1 MNRRLNT
8 AFLFT
13 LPLSAAAQ
21 PKTPPPVPTAE
32 PDTNLIVAPKSG
44 GARNVR
50 MGDDDIETIQ
60 TRPRHNTML
69 IFQGETVAFA
79 GGGDTDPHRWVMESP
94 SKTKQTNIFYV
105 KPTRSGD
112 DFTSDLNIVTSEN
125 HSYSFRLVSCATCA
139 PDVKVFISH
148 KVPPPVVSEVVPVD
162 PHLAEIAGLTTRMES
177 AESREKKAIA
187 EVASVKTE
195 ATARIERDRGEFQE
209 NYPIS
214 MKSDFVYVRNKPPFL
229 VRSIW
234 TDDTHTYI
242 QLAGEMTSIYTFVD
256 GKPALTMY
264 RYKRGTELNTG
275 TYVIDGVLSSGYL
288 QLGKKSKL
296 RFDRV
301 KP

>member
-1 MNRRLNT
+1 VNRQLIT

-13 LPLSAAAQ
+13 LPLSAADNAGAKS
-21 PKTPPPVPTAE
+21 KTPAAE
-32 PDTNLIVAPKSG
+32 PVTNVVTAPAQS
-44 GARNVR
+44 GARILK
-50 MGDDDIETIQ
+50 MGDNDIETIQ

-69 IFQGETVAFA
+69 IFQGENVVFA
-79 GGGDTDPHRWVMESP
+79 GGGDTDPHRWIMESS
-94 SKTKQTNIFYV
+94 SKTRQTNIFYV

-125 HSYSFRLVSCATCA
+125 HSYSFRLVSCAACA
-139 PDVKVFISH
+139 PDLKVFISH
-148 KVPPPVVSEVVPVD
+148 KEPPPVVVPVD
-162 PHLAEIAGLTTRMES
+162 PHLAELARLAARAQK
-177 AESREKKAIA
+177 AEDSEKKALA
-187 EVASVKTE
+187 EAAKTKTDAAE
-195 ATARIERDRGEFQE
+195 AILREKNQFQE
-209 NYPIS
+209 QYPLS
-214 MKSDFVYVRNKPPFL
+214 VRSDFTYTRNKPPFL

-242 QLAGEMTSIYTFVD
+242 QVAGEMTSIYTFID

-264 RYKRGTELNTG
+264 HYKRGSETNVG
-275 TYVIDGVLSSGYL
+275 TYVVDGVLNSGYL

>member
-1 MNRRLNT
+1 VNRQLIT
-8 AFLFT
+8 ALII
-13 LPLSAAAQ
+13 AAGAHVANGADTK
-21 PKTPPPVPTAE
+21 PKTPAAE
-32 PDTNLIVAPKSG
+32 PVTNLATAPAQS
-44 GARNVR
+44 GARVLK
-50 MGDDDIETIQ
+50 MGDNDIETIQ
-60 TRPRHNTML
+60 ARPRHNTML
-69 IFQGETVAFA
+69 IFQGENVVFA
-79 GGGDTDPHRWVMESP
+79 GGGDTDAHRWVMESS
-94 SKTKQTNIFYV
+94 SKTRQTNIFYV

-125 HSYSFRLVSCATCA
+125 HSYSFRLVSCAACT

-148 KVPPPVVSEVVPVD
+148 KEPPPVIVPVD
-162 PHLAEIAGLTTRMES
+162 PHLAEIAGLTSRAQK
-177 AESREKKAIA
+177 AEDSEKKALA
-187 EVASVKTE
+187 EAAKVKTDAAE
-195 ATARIERDRGEFQE
+195 TILRERNQFQE
-209 NYPIS
+209 QYPLAIR
-214 MKSDFVYVRNKPPFL
+214 SDFTYTRNKPPFL

-264 RYKRGTELNTG
+264 HYKRGSETNVG
-275 TYVIDGVLSSGYL
+275 TYVVDGVLNSGYL

>member
-1 MNRRLNT
+1 VNRQLIIT
-8 AFLFT
+8 FLFT
-13 LPLSAAAQ
+13 LPLGAAADAGAQ
-21 PKTPPPVPTAE
+21 PKTPAAE
-32 PDTNLIVAPKSG
+32 PATNLVTAPAPSG
-44 GARNVR
+44 SRTLK
-50 MGDDDIETIQ
+50 MGDSDIETIQ

-69 IFQGETVAFA
+69 IFQGENVVFA

-125 HSYSFRLVSCATCA
+125 HSYSFRLVSCAACA
-139 PDVKVFISH
+139 PDLKVFISH
-148 KVPPPVVSEVVPVD
+148 KEPPPVVVPLD
-162 PHLAEIAGLTTRMES
+162 PHLAEIARLTVRVQK
-177 AESREKKAIA
+177 AEDSEKKALA
-187 EVASVKTE
+187 AAVKTKTDAAE
-195 ATARIERDRGEFQE
+195 TVERERNEFQE
-209 NYPIS
+209 KYPLS
-214 MKSDFVYVRNKPPFL
+214 LRTDFVYLRNKPPFL

-264 RYKRGTELNTG
+264 HYKRGSETNVG
-275 TYVIDGVLSSGYL
+275 TYVVDGVLDSGYL